1 MVRHLRATLRHLP
14 QNVIRATALLVFL
27 VVTGTSGYMVLEGW
41 SFLDSLYM
49 TVIVLTTIG
58 FREVRELDDSGRVF
72 TMALAVTGVGGILYA
87 LLAVFQFLI
96 EGEFGTI
103 LGLQRMKGQIE
114 QLRNHY
120 ILCGFGRVGEEVA
133 REFSDRDIPFVVVE
147 NTPEA
152 IERAQRRGYLVLV
165 GDATSDEVLRQ
176 AGVDRA
182 RCLLAASD
190 SDSGNTFITLSAKA
204 LNPDLFVV
212 ARAAHPESLPRMQ
225 RAGADRVF
233 SPYVIAG
240 RQMAVSAMQPVV
252 VEFIDTL
259 ASGQGDALVLAEIEV
274 TPDSGLAGQML
285 EEVIQGSTT
294 VRVLGLQKRSGE
306 VLVGPI
312 GTTHVAAGDRVILMG
327 REPELE
333 RLHPDRR
340 PARSQQAPSHRP
352 QTTRPR

>member
-1 MVRHLRATLRHLP
+1 MIRHFRYTLRHLP
-14 QNVIRATALLVFL
+14 ENVVRAAAILVGITL
-27 VVTGTSGYMVLEGW
+27 VGVAGYMVLEGW
-41 SFLDSLYM
+41 TFLDSLYM
-49 TVIVLTTIG
+49 TVIVMTTIG
-58 FREVRELDDSGRVF
+58 FHEVRPLDDSGRVF
-72 TMALAVTGVGGILYA
+72 TILLAVVGVGALLYA
-87 LLAVFQFLI
+87 LIAVFQFLI
-96 EGEFGTI
+96 EGEFGSI

-114 QLRNHY
+114 SLRNHY

-133 REFSDRDIPFVVVE
+133 REFANRDIPFVVVE

-152 IERAQRRGYLVLV
+152 IERAERRGYPLLV
-165 GDATSDEVLRQ
+165 GDATNDEILRQ

-240 RQMAVSAMQPVV
+240 RQMAVSALQPMV

-259 ASGQGDALVLAEIEV
+259 ATTQEGDSVLAEIEV
-274 TPDSGLAGQML
+274 SPDSGLGGQTI
-285 EEVIQGSTT
+285 EEIIRGSKT
-294 VRVLGLQKRSGE
+294 VLVLGLQRRVGE
-306 VLVGPI
+306 TLVGPPA
-312 GTTHVAAGDRVILMG
+312 TSLVAVGDRIILMG
-327 REPELE
+327 KEAELE
-333 RLHPDRR
+333 RIQPNG
-340 PARSQQAPSHRP
+340 PPVRSRQQAPSHRP
-352 QTTRPR
+352 QRAPR